1 MKYLEERK
9 DLCRIAKSVYDRQLT
24 NAVGGNFSI
33 QVAEKEFLVSATGMS
48 VHKLWDM
55 QPEDVLLIDD
65 QAHILEGTGK
75 LTREI
80 NMHQQFY
87 QRDPRIK
94 AVMHAHP
101 KDLMVFAA
109 KGESMSV
116 VTEALTYLGADQ
128 IPCLPYQP
136 ATTQLLAD
144 EVGKFIQQ
152 STQLTNLE
160 IMAYGAILNKHGIII
175 GGASLYDCNELLEM
189 METNAYCVNVT
200 R

>member
-9 DLCRIAKSVYDRQLT
+9 DLCQIAKSVYDRQLT

-109 KGESMSV
+109 KGENMPV
-116 VTEALTYLGADQ
+116 VTEALTYLGTDQ

-144 EVGKFIQQ
+144 
-152 STQLTNLE
+152 
-160 IMAYGAILNKHGIII
+160 
-175 GGASLYDCNELLEM
+175 
-189 METNAYCVNVT
+189 
-200 R
+200 